1 MGHGSECGGK
11 AWCLLLTWK
20 KKKKGKAKTQIKKT
34 HKNKTTENPYR
45 LSLLP
50 TSLHI
55 STSLFSL
62 SPVLPLCFAFCLEMP
77 SLSSCMDVFSSS
89 RLYVKSN
96 PFMKLYWTIPFHR
109 NLSSS
114 TYAWS
119 MLHDFTLI
127 HPVII
132 SQIFLKYLNMNL
144 ENILGPVTFALCTSS
159 ITHKC

>member
-1 MGHGSECGGK
+1 M
-11 AWCLLLTWK
+11 
-20 KKKKGKAKTQIKKT
+20 
-34 HKNKTTENPYR
+34 TETMHRPLR
-45 LSLLP
+45 LSLFP
-50 TSLHI
+50 TSLHT

-96 PFMKLYWTIPFHR
+96 PVMKPYWTIPFHR

-114 TYAWS
+114 TCAWS
-119 MLHDFTLI
+119 VLHDFTLI
-127 HPVII
+127 HPVIV
-132 SQIFLKYLNMNL
+132 SQIFWKYLNMNL
-144 ENILGPVTFALCTSS
+144 ENILGFVTFALCTSS